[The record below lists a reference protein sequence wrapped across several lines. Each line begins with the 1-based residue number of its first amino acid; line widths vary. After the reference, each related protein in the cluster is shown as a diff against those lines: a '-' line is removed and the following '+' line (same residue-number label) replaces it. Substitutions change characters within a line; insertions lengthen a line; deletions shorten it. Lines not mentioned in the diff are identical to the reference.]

1 MHLAKFAPKL
11 TLFPHQSI
19 SRGWKT
25 DTSKNG
31 PWKPKLPPFGKKSQ
45 TKSIPEEDAFRAC
58 SSRIERTRD
67 ARNGEKK
74 RAPTRP
80 TTPAPLD
87 LTDRQGY
94 GRRRCGIKRPP
105 PARIHGEAHSASTKR
120 ITGSCRRGVRVG
132 VGAGKLVPSP
142 SSNSGAGRED

>member
-19 SRGWKT
+19 SRGWKI

-80 TTPAPLD
+80 TTPASAPRSHGSPGLRKTPLRNQTPD
-87 LTDRQGY
+87 
-94 GRRRCGIKRPP
+94 
-105 PARIHGEAHSASTKR
+105 RIHGEAHSASTER
-120 ITGSCRRGVRVG
+120 ITGSCRRRVRVG

-142 SSNSGAGRED
+142 SSNSSAGRED